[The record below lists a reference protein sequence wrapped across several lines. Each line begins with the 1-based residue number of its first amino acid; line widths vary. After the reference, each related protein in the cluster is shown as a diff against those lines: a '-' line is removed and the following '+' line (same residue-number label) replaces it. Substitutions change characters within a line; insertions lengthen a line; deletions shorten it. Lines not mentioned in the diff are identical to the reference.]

1 MRFTVHLHPN
11 SKQEKIV
18 KNSDDSLDVWVRA
31 KPKDNEA
38 NMQLVKCLAEYF
50 DVAKSMITIER
61 GGHSRLKKIS
71 IM

>member
-1 MRFTVHLHPN
+1 MRLTIHLHPN

-18 KNSDDSLDVWVRA
+18 KNTDESLDVWVRA

-50 DVAKSMITIER
+50 DVPKGIVSITH
-61 GGHSRLKKIS
+61 GMHSRIKVVEIR
-71 IM
+71 